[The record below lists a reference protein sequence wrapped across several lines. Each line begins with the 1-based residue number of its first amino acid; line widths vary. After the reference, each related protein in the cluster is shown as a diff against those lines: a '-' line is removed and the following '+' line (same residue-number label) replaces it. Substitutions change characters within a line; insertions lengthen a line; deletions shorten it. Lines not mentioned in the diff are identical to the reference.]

1 MRNKNRFLAGLILL
15 AGLAALL
22 YSQAAVG
29 KIFGNVK
36 DAAGK
41 YLSGVTVTATHIETN
56 AASTTVTEN
65 KGTFRFLALDP
76 GLYQISFDLEGYQ
89 SLVQAGIHLYTDQ
102 SVRLRIKLKK
112 KE

>member
-1 MRNKNRFLAGLILL
+1 MNNRTRLLAGLILL

-36 DAAGK
+36 DQDGEN
-41 YLSGVTVTATHIETN
+41 LPGVTVTATNIVTN
-56 AASTTVTEN
+56 GVSTTVSAK
-65 KGTFRFLALDP
+65 KGIFRFLALDP
-76 GLYQISFDLEGYQ
+76 GPYQVSFDLEGYQ
-89 SLVQAGIHLYTDQ
+89 SLVQAGIHIYTDQ
-102 SVRLRIKLKK
+102 TVRLRIKLKK